1 MLWCI
6 FNELSTVVKCVNSD
20 GRSLWTECL
29 CLPQIHML
37 ESQCNGFRRRLGV
50 FKRDV
55 SVERKVR
62 SLAEE
67 ADKDDAWGG
76 TEGGK

>member
-1 MLWCI
+1 
-6 FNELSTVVKCVNSD
+6 
-20 GRSLWTECL
+20 
-29 CLPQIHML
+29 ML

-50 FKRDV
+50 FERDV
-55 SVERKVR
+55 SVEQKVG